1 MAPGYG
7 GVTMSTPFPR
17 GADRPDEDGAVQ
29 LHLRDGSRVL
39 VRPIRP
45 EDKARLEQGLDWLSP
60 RSRYL
65 RFHSQVQ
72 RLTASQL
79 TYLTEID
86 HHDHEALVAL
96 DPDRPDLP
104 GVGVARYIRTD
115 EDPTIA
121 EAAVTVVD
129 DYQGRGIGTA
139 LLGLLEPLARE
150 RGIHTFRNYVL
161 AENRTMLDIFTQLD
175 GELVL
180 EGPGLY
186 RVDVPIPEDPAAQPD
201 TPAGRWVT
209 SVGRAQGPERDGSWA
224 YPVLWLVRRLR
235 EELPLPH
242 PSRLLKAFAADEPLD
257 LEMEDGELDGPEL
270 ERAGKDVPAGPPGP
284 AER

>member
-1 MAPGYG
+1 
-7 GVTMSTPFPR
+7 MSPSLPR
-17 GADRPDEDGAVQ
+17 TADPDEGGAVE
-29 LHLRDGSRVL
+29 LRLRDGSRVL

-45 EDKARLEQGLDWLSP
+45 EDRDRLQQGLEWLSP

-79 TYLTEID
+79 TYLTEVD

-104 GVGVARYIRTD
+104 GVGVARYIRL
-115 EDPTIA
+115 EQDPSVA

-139 LLGLLEPLARE
+139 LLGMLEPLARE

-161 AENRTMLDIFTQLD
+161 AENRTMLDIFSQLD

-201 TPAGRWVT
+201 TPAGRWVA
-209 SVGRAQGPERDGSWA
+209 SAARSQAASAEREGSWA

-235 EELPLPH
+235 EELPVPH
-242 PSRLLKAFAADEPLD
+242 PSRLLKAFAADQPLD
-257 LEMEDGELDGPEL
+257 LGLADGELDGQEL
-270 ERAGKDVPAGPPGP
+270 ERAGKEVPAGPSGP

>member
-1 MAPGYG
+1 MSAASRPVDPPAQG
-7 GVTMSTPFPR
+7 GS
-17 GADRPDEDGAVQ
+17 EDLPEDAGVL

-45 EDKARLEQGLDWLSP
+45 EDRTRLEQGMEWLSP

-65 RFHSQVQ
+65 RFHSMVQ
-72 RLTASQL
+72 RLTSSQL
-79 TYLTEID
+79 TYLTEVD

-104 GVGVARYIRTD
+104 GVGVARYIRLE

-161 AENRTMLDIFTQLD
+161 AENTAMLDIFRQLD
-175 GELVL
+175 GELVP
-180 EGPGLY
+180 EGSGLY
-186 RVDVPIPEDPAAQPD
+186 RVDVPIPEDPGAQPD
-201 TPAGRWVT
+201 TPAGRWVA
-209 SVGRAQGPERDGSWA
+209 SVGRAQQPERDGSWA

-235 EELPLPH
+235 EELPVPH

-257 LEMEDGELDGPEL
+257 LELSEEDVSGA
-270 ERAGKDVPAGPPGP
+270 AGT
-284 AER
+284 